1 MKQETLNPRRII
13 ALGATIIF
21 LFCGMLFMP
30 SCNPVEEEDTY
41 KGITQET
48 LLVVEPMR

>member
-1 MKQETLNPRRII
+1 MKTNKLIT
-13 ALGATIIF
+13 AGAIVIF
-21 LFCGMLFMP
+21 LFSLCLMP